1 MTDFPSLLVQI
12 ATPYSTGT
20 GFYFHENGWIVT
32 SEHIVRDSQKVVVDR
47 PGYAK
52 QIGEVFYLDSKT
64 DIALLRVPKPDNIP
78 TIQVHTEALKKGQPI
93 KITNADKTDLV
104 KSGLIVDG
112 ATDIEGVTYFSH
124 DVVLDRNDHGGL
136 IWSDAGTLLGMS
148 TSIGKGGMGLPVYYL
163 TEALAWLEKR
173 AGRTACRC
181 YKCAT
186 IAYDDSSRGD
196 TCPSCGEEI
205 QLPALIPPYQPVGVA
220 ATIEHLLSEL
230 VAEVA
235 LTRRGPYSWQVEQG
249 SAEIN
254 ISYYEKNGLI
264 VGDAHL
270 CTLPEKDNEA
280 LYTYLLQQNY
290 AIENLTFSIQNEDI
304 VLSLVIYDRYLNE
317 SSGQNL
323 FQHLFAQAD
332 TFDNLL
338 VENYGALWKKAKI
351 SSEQI

>member
-1 MTDFPSLLVQI
+1 MTDFSSLLVQI
-12 ATPYSTGT
+12 ATPYSIGA

-32 SEHIVRDSQKVVVDR
+32 SEHVVRDSQTVVVDR
-47 PGYAK
+47 PGYTK
-52 QIGEVFYLDSKT
+52 QIGEVFYLDSRT
-64 DIALLRVPKPDNIP
+64 DIALLRVPKPENIP
-78 TIQVHTEALKKGQPI
+78 TIQLHTAALQKGLPI
-93 KITNADKTDLV
+93 KIRTSDKTDLV
-104 KSGLIVDG
+104 KSGLILEAVI
-112 ATDIEGVTYFSH
+112 DIEGLTYFRH
-124 DVVLDRNDHGGL
+124 DVLLNGNDHGGL

-148 TSIGKGGMGLPVYYL
+148 TSVGGGGMGLPVHYL
-163 TEALAWLEKR
+163 TEALDWLDKR
-173 AGRTACRC
+173 AGKTACRC

-186 IAYDDSSRGD
+186 IVYDDNPRGD
-196 TCPSCGEEI
+196 SCPSCGEDL

-230 VAEVA
+230 VTEVA

-264 VGDAHL
+264 VGEAHL

-290 AIENLTFSIQNEDI
+290 AIENLTFSIKNEDI

-317 SSGQNL
+317 STGQNL

-332 TFDNLL
+332 AFDNLL
-338 VENYGALWKKAKI
+338 VENYGALWKKAKG
-351 SSEQI
+351 

>member
-1 MTDFPSLLVQI
+1 MTDFSSLLVQI
-12 ATPYSTGT
+12 ATPYSIGA

-32 SEHIVRDSQKVVVDR
+32 SEHIVRDSQTVVVDR

-52 QIGEVFYLDSKT
+52 LIGKVFYLDSKT
-64 DIALLRVPKPDNIP
+64 DIALLRVAKAENIP
-78 TIQVHTEALKKGQPI
+78 TIKLHTEGPLQKGLTIQ
-93 KITNADKTDLV
+93 ITDGEGASPV
-104 KSGLIVDG
+104 KRGVILDEAVY
-112 ATDIEGVTYFSH
+112 IEGVTYFSH
-124 DVVLDRNDHGGL
+124 DVDLNGSGHGGL

-148 TSIGKGGMGLPVYYL
+148 TSIGKGGLGLPVHYL
-163 TEALAWLEKR
+163 TEALICLEKG

-181 YKCAT
+181 YQCAT
-186 IAYDDSSRGD
+186 IVFDDNPRGES
-196 TCPSCGEEI
+196 CPSCGEDI

-235 LTRRGPYSWQVEQG
+235 LTRRGPNSWQVEQG
-249 SAEIN
+249 SAEIH

-270 CTLPEKDNEA
+270 CTLPAVENDA
-280 LYTYLLQQNY
+280 LYAYLLQQNY

-304 VLSLVIYDRYLNE
+304 VLSLVIYDRYLDENT
-317 SSGQNL
+317 GQNL

-332 TFDNLL
+332 AFDNLL
-338 VENYGALWKKAKI
+338 VENYGALWRKVKR
-351 SSEQI
+351 